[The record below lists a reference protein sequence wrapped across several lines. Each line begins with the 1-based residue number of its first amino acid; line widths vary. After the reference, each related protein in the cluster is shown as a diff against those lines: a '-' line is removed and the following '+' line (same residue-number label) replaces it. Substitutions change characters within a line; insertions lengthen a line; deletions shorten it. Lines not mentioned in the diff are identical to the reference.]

1 MEINRLD
8 CTTRMQNTLQNPA
21 VKEVYRLVLDKC
33 YRMNLLPNPI
43 DPSELSTINSEP
55 STESDLDNQIA
66 QLLLPSI
73 HKLLDKSLFDL
84 YQVLYTIDVQEE
96 FIKEKIMDLQN
107 TSMIPSIIA
116 FAIIDRLKSRYQNY
130 PLLQNTSS

>member
-1 MEINRLD
+1 
-8 CTTRMQNTLQNPA
+8 MQNTLQNPA